1 MKKRYFIAF
10 IIIICSAYLLYSLS
24 YSIIPRME
32 NTAEK
37 ELKTFLQII
46 INHAT
51 FSKKINN
58 AKLYDIIKNE
68 NEIRSISFNMDYIN
82 DIASDYVNNVE
93 EILFSIEAGT
103 YKPDNNDLYNKKLKR
118 ISDQKGI
125 IASVSLGNLTNN
137 IFFQNSG
144 PKLYVRYKT
153 LSITNSNI
161 KKSIKS
167 YGINHIAISIELDI
181 SITLQMMIPFYSKNQ
196 NDSFSIPVVYEIIQG
211 EVPSWYQ
218 S

>member
-1 MKKRYFIAF
+1 MKKRYFIIF
-10 IIIICSAYLLYSLS
+10 IIIICSIYLLYSLS
-24 YSIIPRME
+24 NSIIPRME

-37 ELKTFLQII
+37 ELKSFLQII

-93 EILFSIEAGT
+93 EILFSIEEGN
-103 YKPDNNDLYNKKLKR
+103 YKPDNNDLYNKKLKK
-118 ISDQKGI
+118 ISDQKGV

-144 PKLYVRYKT
+144 PKLYIKYKT

-196 NDSFSIPVVYEIIQG
+196 NDCFSIPVVYEIIQG
-211 EVPSWYQ
+211 DVPSWYQ

>member
-1 MKKRYFIAF
+1 
-10 IIIICSAYLLYSLS
+10 
-24 YSIIPRME
+24 ME

-37 ELKTFLQII
+37 ELKSFLQII

-93 EILFSIEAGT
+93 EILFSIEEGN
-103 YKPDNNDLYNKKLKR
+103 YKPDNNDLYNKKLKK
-118 ISDQKGI
+118 ISDQKGV

-144 PKLYVRYKT
+144 PKLYIKYKT

-196 NDSFSIPVVYEIIQG
+196 NDCFSIPVVYEIIQG
-211 EVPSWYQ
+211 DVPSWYQ

>member
-1 MKKRYFIAF
+1 MKKRYFIIF
-10 IIIICSAYLLYSLS
+10 IIIICSIYLLYSLS
-24 YSIIPRME
+24 NSIIPRME

-37 ELKTFLQII
+37 ELKSFLQII

-93 EILFSIEAGT
+93 EILFSIEEGN
-103 YKPDNNDLYNKKLKR
+103 YKPDNNDLYNKKLKK
-118 ISDQKGI
+118 ISDQKGV

-144 PKLYVRYKT
+144 PKLYIKYKT

-196 NDSFSIPVVYEIIQG
+196 NDCFSIPVIYEIIQG
-211 EVPSWYQ
+211 DVPSWYQ

>member
-10 IIIICSAYLLYSLS
+10 IIIICSSYLLYSLS